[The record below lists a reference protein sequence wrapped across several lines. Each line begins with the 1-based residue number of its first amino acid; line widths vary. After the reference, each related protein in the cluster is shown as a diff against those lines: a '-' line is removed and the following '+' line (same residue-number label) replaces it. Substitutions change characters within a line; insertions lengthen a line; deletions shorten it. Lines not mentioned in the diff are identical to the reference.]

1 MWKSS
6 NKDWHDLPEV
16 ERVEVDKSC
25 NNGKHDRL
33 TEEKG
38 PGGGT
43 GDYICTKCG
52 ILKSGA
58 QWRKEGV
65 L

>member
-6 NKDWHDLPEV
+6 NKDWHDLSEV
-16 ERVEVDKSC
+16 ERAEADKSC

-33 TEEKG
+33 TQEKG